1 MNKNSLK
8 KTLSKLN
15 IGGLRY
21 FDSIGST
28 NDEALAWAADD
39 ARDLSIVIADEQTQ
53 GRGRLDRKWFTP
65 KGSGLAFSLILRPAE
80 DAALRPHLSRTV
92 GLAALSIAE
101 SCSSL
106 GLAPRIKW
114 PNDIL
119 LNGKKTAGI
128 LIETVWSGD
137 DIDSLVIGMGIN
149 VHKESVPPAE
159 QLQFPAISL
168 EDALGKETPSR
179 EDILFSVLNAF
190 IHWRER
196 IGTDELIHAWEELLA
211 FRGEQVQVLAGRE
224 SPITGEL
231 LGLESDGSLR
241 LRDAHDKSV
250 IIHFGDVSLRPSA

>member
-1 MNKNSLK
+1 MNEHSLK
-8 KTLSKLN
+8 KKLSKLN

-28 NDEALAWAADD
+28 NDEALVWATAGASDF
-39 ARDLSIVIADEQTQ
+39 SIVVADEQTQ

-65 KGSGLAFSLILRPAE
+65 KASGLAFSLVLRPST
-80 DAALRPHLSRTV
+80 DLRPHLSRTV

-101 SCSSL
+101 SCSGL

-137 DIDSLVIGMGIN
+137 DVDALVIGMGIN
-149 VHKESVPPAE
+149 VRKSSVPPAE
-159 QLQFPAISL
+159 LLQFPATSL
-168 EDALGKETPSR
+168 EDALGKEAPAR
-179 EDILFSVLNAF
+179 EEILFSVLKAF

-196 IGTDELIHAWEELLA
+196 METDELINTWEQLLA
-211 FRGEQVQVLAGRE
+211 FRGEQVQVAGE
-224 SPITGEL
+224 TQITGEL

-241 LRDAHDKSV
+241 LRDAHNKSV
-250 IIHFGDVSLRPSA
+250 IIRFGDISLRPSA